1 MTPICAIIV
10 GPPLSA
16 TQHQRLDGCAPLR
29 RVVLGHRQLRDA
41 GRRVAQGAELSAIS
55 GSGIGSSNGRDQAL
69 AAITAASPFRQCQLG
84 SLRANPGRRHL
95 DYRPGKAPGSAAA
108 ACMRAIPRPLRVP
121 SQIPAGIGA
130 SSAKF
135 HQRPTSKAHK
145 PEPDQHKKYRRCR
158 DNEPTFYDVHDPPLT
173 QVLPEGNPAPLIRW
187 PSVQKGTIED

>member
-69 AAITAASPFRQCQLG
+69 AAITAASCVCRK
-84 SLRANPGRRHL
+84 L
-95 DYRPGKAPGSAAA
+95 DSAILMVKA
-108 ACMRAIPRPLRVP
+108 
-121 SQIPAGIGA
+121 
-130 SSAKF
+130 AKD
-135 HQRPTSKAHK
+135 RS
-145 PEPDQHKKYRRCR
+145 
-158 DNEPTFYDVHDPPLT
+158 
-173 QVLPEGNPAPLIRW
+173 
-187 PSVQKGTIED
+187 